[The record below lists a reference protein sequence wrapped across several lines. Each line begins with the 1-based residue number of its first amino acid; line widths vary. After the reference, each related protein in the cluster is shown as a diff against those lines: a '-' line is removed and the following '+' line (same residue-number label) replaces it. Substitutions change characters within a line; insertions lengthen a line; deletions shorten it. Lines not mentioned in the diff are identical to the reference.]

1 MSGTV
6 ILLVVIVVTFLI
18 GKYAIEEGQRVERQ
32 KKMMKDMEN
41 WDRKHKTK
49 ITINIPNIF
58 LFKRFIAKS

>member
-32 KKMMKDMEN
+32 NKMLEDMKK
-41 WDRKHKTK
+41 WDDKKNK
-49 ITINIPNIF
+49 
-58 LFKRFIAKS
+58 

>member
-6 ILLVVIVVTFLI
+6 ILLVVIVVTYLI

-49 ITINIPNIF
+49 I
-58 LFKRFIAKS
+58 R